1 MRSSRE
7 LLAVGIFSNG
17 SLGDRI
23 ETLLRRGRE
32 FSTHVSAT
40 RVAMSGLALLGF
52 VAVGALAPRWIAF
65 AQPAPRPEFEVASIR
80 LRTEVSNRFGFGP
93 LPGGRLSVTN
103 NALRNVIDN
112 AYDIQAFQLS
122 GGPDW
127 INTDRYDI
135 EAKAAGNPSWP
146 EMKPMLRSLLEDRFK
161 LKVHRETKELPIYV
175 LGVAKGGL
183 KLHLLTN
190 ENCIPPD
197 RGNPTPPPANY
208 CGNNLSRGNGWTAN
222 NIGMSE
228 AAGLLTAVLR
238 RQVIDK
244 TGITGTF
251 DVHLEWAPENLERPT
266 DNAANDGTLPSI
278 FTALQEELG
287 LKLDSSKGPVEVLVI
302 DHIER
307 PDAN

>member
-1 MRSSRE
+1 MRNGHKE
-7 LLAVGIFSNG
+7 LLAVGIFGANK
-17 SLGDRI
+17 LGDRI
-23 ETLLRRGRE
+23 EMLLRRGRD
-32 FSTHVSAT
+32 FSPRAS
-40 RVAMSGLALLGF
+40 LGF
-52 VAVGALAPRWIAF
+52 AAVTTILLLAIALVGLRARGWIAF

-80 LRTEVSNRFGFGP
+80 LNTRESNRFGFGP
-93 LPGGRLSVTN
+93 MPGGRLSVTN

-146 EMKPMLRSLLEDRFK
+146 QMKPMLRTLLEDRFK
-161 LKVHRETKELPIYV
+161 LKVRRETKVMPVYV

-183 KLHLLTN
+183 KLHLFKQ
-190 ENCIPPD
+190 ENCIAPD
-197 RGNPTPPPANY
+197 RGNPSPPPANY
-208 CGNNLSRGNGWTAN
+208 CGNNILRGNGWNAN

-228 AAGLLTAVLR
+228 AAGLLTSVLR

-251 DVHLEWAPENLERPT
+251 DVHLEWAP
-266 DNAANDGTLPSI
+266 DDAAADGTLPSL

-287 LKLDSSKGPVEVLVI
+287 LKLDSARGPVEVLVI
-302 DHIER
+302 DHIDR
-307 PDAN
+307 PTAN